1 MLFNGKGI
9 IILEIKLTLHGI
21 LRDYLPRQAKG
32 KTILALP
39 EGTSI
44 NDVIRQLNIRHTVSA
59 AVGGMQVENNYQL
72 RDGDDL
78 QMFRPI
84 GGGA

>member
-1 MLFNGKGI
+1 MEVN
-9 IILEIKLTLHGI
+9 LTLHGI

-32 KTILALP
+32 KTRLTLP
-39 EGTSI
+39 EGASI
-44 NDVIRQLNIRHTVSA
+44 SDVVQLLKIKHTVSA
-59 AVGGMQVENNYQL
+59 AVAGVQVENSYVL
-72 RDGDDL
+72 HEGDDL